1 VTIGTIAHQALL
13 AHGISQARRDLP
25 DPGVEPASPVSSVL
39 AGGFFTAESKLI
51 LIEHLLGICTLYT
64 VRLF

>member
-1 VTIGTIAHQALL
+1 MGFPRQEDWSGLIFPPP
-13 AHGISQARRDLP
+13 RDLP

-51 LIEHLLGICTLYT
+51 LIEHLLGICTLYI

>member
-1 VTIGTIAHQALL
+1 MGFPRQEDWSGLIFPPP
-13 AHGISQARRDLP
+13 RDLP

-51 LIEHLLGICTLYT
+51 LIEHLLGICTLYA

>member
-1 VTIGTIAHQALL
+1 MGFPRQEDWSGLIFPPP
-13 AHGISQARRDLP
+13 RDLP